1 MIEMIRVDSC
11 DGTPSLD
18 SAISIVYTYG
28 TSYLVEI
35 KRLLDH
41 KLGGFF
47 EILVM
52 LKPAIYTGLTK
63 VKWIFFSS

>member
-35 KRLLDH
+35 KSLLDH
-41 KLGGFF
+41 KLDGFF
-47 EILVM
+47 EILVI
-52 LKPAIYTGLTK
+52 LKTAI
-63 VKWIFFSS
+63 